1 MSKNALYNSL
11 IILISSFVGVILF
24 LLLFEGVLTIT
35 DRGKPNPLFVSGD
48 YGWSTWAGSDH
59 LSNEPHS
66 IQVNQFGFRGQP
78 FNSESPTNIILL
90 GDSQVE
96 TSHKLSEM
104 PERYLS
110 DALGKRIGSVPNV
123 ISIGSWGWG
132 TDQQYLALKEH
143 IDVIKPAYV
152 VLWFTTN
159 DYLDNA
165 RSMGF
170 VGLKPTFWLTEGE
183 LQGPTHEFLEKL
195 EAEDTLKSIRVLRR
209 NGLWLQSL
217 KSEEGFHN
225 RRIKPNYA
233 EQITHE
239 CSTKAKALGGF
250 DLARYFVNE
259 TRNGKDYAYFHEMI
273 YGEEGGLRL
282 GTEAGIFGKYS
293 NPRPNWLE
301 YQKKLTQILLKK
313 IKALV
318 EGHGAKFVVLY
329 AKLPNY
335 LFSTPVT
342 FCDDNRGEVSY
353 DQIFLHDLIDETLQ
367 GIEHLYVDG
376 LPMKYKDS
384 FDGHLNNAANSHIMK
399 KVAEF
404 IVKELD

>member
-1 MSKNALYNSL
+1 MIKNALYNSL

-35 DRGKPNPLFVSGD
+35 DRGKPNPLFVTGD

-66 IQVNQFGFRGQP
+66 SQVNQFGFRGQP
-78 FNSESPTNIILL
+78 FNLESPMNIILL

-165 RSMGF
+165 RSVGF
-170 VGLKPTFWLTEGE
+170 VGRKPTFWLQEGG
-183 LQGPTHEFLEKL
+183 LQGPTHEFLEKF
-195 EAEDTLKSIRVLRR
+195 EPEDTLKSIRVLRR
-209 NGLWLQSL
+209 KGLWLQSQNT
-217 KSEEGFHN
+217 EEWFYNKHVT
-225 RRIKPNYA
+225 PNYA

-239 CSTKAKALGGF
+239 CSTKAKALGNF

-259 TRNGKDYAYFHEMI
+259 TRNGKDYTYFHEMI
-273 YGEEGGLRL
+273 YGEKGGLRL

-301 YQKKLTQILLKK
+301 YQKKLTQVLLKK
-313 IKALV
+313 IKTLV
-318 EGHGAKFVVLY
+318 ESHNSKFLVLY
-329 AKLPNY
+329 PKVPDK
-335 LFSTPVT
+335 LFSSPVT
-342 FCDDNRGEVSY
+342 FCDDNRGEISY
-353 DQIFLHDLIDETLQ
+353 DEFFLQDLIDETLQ

-376 LPMKYKDS
+376 LPVVHKDT
-384 FDGHLNNAANSHIMK
+384 FDGHFNDRANRHIMK

-404 IVKELD
+404 IAKELD